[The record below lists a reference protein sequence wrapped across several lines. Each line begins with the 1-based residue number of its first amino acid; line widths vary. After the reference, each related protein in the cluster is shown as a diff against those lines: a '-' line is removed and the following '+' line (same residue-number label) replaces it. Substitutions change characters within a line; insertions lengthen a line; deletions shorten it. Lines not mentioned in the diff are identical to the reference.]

1 MFFDVIRHNVLTRLI
16 AVFIVALVVSP
27 YSEPFATMSG
37 TDFGGAGAVD
47 VGGGSK
53 LKATPDVLASPPILV
68 VFALVVV
75 VDPPA
80 IVPSVTLD
88 SRARGRAILRL

>member
-1 MFFDVIRHNVLTRLI
+1 MFFAAIRHNVLTRLI

-53 LKATPDVLASPPILV
+53 FKATTDVLASPPIV
-68 VFALVVV
+68 VAFAPAVVA
-75 VDPPA
+75 DPPA
-80 IVPSVTLD
+80 IVSSMTLD
-88 SRARGRAILRL
+88 SHIRGRAILRL

>member
-1 MFFDVIRHNVLTRLI
+1 MVFDVIRHHVLTRLI
-16 AVFIVALVVSP
+16 AAFIVALVVSP

-53 LKATPDVLASPPILV
+53 FKATPDVLASPPVVV
-68 VFALVVV
+68 VFAPAVV

-80 IVPSVTLD
+80 ILPSVTLD